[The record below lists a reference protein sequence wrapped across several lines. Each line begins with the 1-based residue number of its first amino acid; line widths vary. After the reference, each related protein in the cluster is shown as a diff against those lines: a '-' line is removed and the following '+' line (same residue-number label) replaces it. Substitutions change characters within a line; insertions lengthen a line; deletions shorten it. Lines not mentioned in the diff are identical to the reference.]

1 MKIYHIINSLRLGG
15 AERLVVD
22 LCAELSATA
31 SDEIHLLLLED
42 IDTSLKK
49 EIESN
54 GKIKIEVIPSKS
66 LYDIR
71 IPFFINKVAADADV
85 IHLHLFPTLYWG
97 VLYKLLFFRKQRII
111 FTEHSTENNR
121 RSKWYLKRIE
131 KFIYSKLNFI
141 ICISEST
148 RKNLIQHL
156 GSDFKVKTQVINNGV
171 NLSRFYSSEAYSR
184 THYNLSEKDF
194 IVIQV
199 ASFRAAKDQPTLIR
213 SLTLLP
219 SHVKAIFVGD
229 GPELESCKALVK
241 NNGLEKRA
249 FFLGNQ
255 SNIAELIKMSDVV
268 VVSSH
273 YEGFGIVAVEGM
285 ACHKPVVASNVAGLS
300 EVVEHYGILFDQ
312 GKEKCL
318 AEVINKLNNDD
329 ILYKKTSGKCYS
341 RSNIFSIKEI
351 ANQYRKIYSYVKS
364 N

>member
-1 MKIYHIINSLRLGG
+1 MKIYHIINSLRFGG

-22 LCAELSATA
+22 LCTELSEGG
-31 SDEIHLLLLED
+31 SDEIHLLLLDD

-49 EIESN
+49 EVEN
-54 GKIKIEVIPSKS
+54 NENIKIEVIPSKS

-71 IPFFINKVAADADV
+71 IPFFISKIVADADV

-97 VLYKLLFFRKQRII
+97 VLSKLFFSEKQKVV

-121 RSKWYLKRIE
+121 RSKWYFKRIE
-131 KFIYSKLNFI
+131 KFIYSKLNSI

-148 RKNLIQHL
+148 EKNLIHHL
-156 GSDFKVKTQVINNGV
+156 GSGFKAKMKVINNGV
-171 NLSRFYSSEAYSR
+171 NLIKFYNSEAYSR
-184 THYNLSEKDF
+184 TAYNLSDKDF
-194 IVIQV
+194 LLIQV

-213 SLTLLP
+213 ALTLLP
-219 SHVKAIFVGD
+219 SHVKAMFVGD
-229 GPELESCKALVK
+229 GPELENCKELVK
-241 NNGLEKRA
+241 NNGLESRA

-255 SNIAELIKMSDVV
+255 TNIAELIKMSDVV

-285 ACHKPVVASNVAGLS
+285 ACKKPVVASNVPGLS
-300 EVVEHYGILFDQ
+300 EVVAEYGILFDK

-318 AEVINKLNNDD
+318 TEVINKLNKDEAF
-329 ILYKKTSGKCYS
+329 YKEVSENCYT

-351 ANQYRKIYSYVKS
+351 ANQYRKIYKL
-364 N
+364 

>member
-1 MKIYHIINSLRLGG
+1 MKIYHIINSLRFGG

-22 LCAELSATA
+22 LCAELSLEE

-42 IDTSLKK
+42 IDTSLRK
-49 EIESN
+49 EVESS
-54 GKIKIEVIPSKS
+54 GKIKVEVIPSKS

-97 VLYKLLFFRKQRII
+97 VLYKFLFSRKQKIV

-141 ICISEST
+141 TCISEST
-148 RKNLIQHL
+148 KKNLIQHL
-156 GSDFKVKTQVINNGV
+156 GEGFKVKTKVINNGV
-171 NLSRFYSSEAYSR
+171 NLSRFYNSDAYSR
-184 THYNLSEKDF
+184 DTYNLSGKDF
-194 IVIQV
+194 LLIQV

-229 GPELESCKALVK
+229 GPELENCKELVK
-241 NNGLEKRA
+241 KNRLEYRV

-255 SNIAELIKMSDVV
+255 SNIPELIKMSDVV

-285 ACHKPVVASNVAGLS
+285 ACHKPVVASNVPGLS
-300 EVVEHYGILFDQ
+300 EVVEEYGILFDQ
-312 GKEKCL
+312 GKEEEL
-318 AEVINKLNNDD
+318 ASVVNTLNKDAGF
-329 ILYKKTSGKCYS
+329 YKTISEKCYT

-351 ANQYRKIYSYVKS
+351 ANQYRKIYKL
-364 N
+364 